1 MLIGKEAHR
10 PNREKIRNIKE
21 ALGSALSLPEE
32 TAVTVT
38 ELTCL
43 EEGCAPI
50 ETVVA
55 LLQPNAP
62 PRQHKIHKSTDTVD
76 AEDLMQICNSWG
88 FDVKSNAFDSFNKEI

>member
-1 MLIGKEAHR
+1 MLIGKGSRR

-21 ALGSALSLPEE
+21 ALGRALSLPEE

-55 LLQPNAP
+55 LLQPNTP
-62 PRQHKIHKSTDTVD
+62 PKQHKFPHKSPNMSTKQFPIPT
-76 AEDLMQICNSWG
+76 AQ
-88 FDVKSNAFDSFNKEI
+88 A